1 MPLQN
6 KLRQRR
12 VGRQQIIANKVGQRR
27 PMVLRVDPAL
37 GYTDAVVAVVGK
49 QPNRAS
55 TVAANRFTDK
65 FADGNIDSK
74 LLLQLAAQAGFRR
87 LARGDLAARKFPTAK
102 VIVLAPGNENRSSL
116 DQDSRVTSII
126 PGR

>member
-74 LLLQLAAQAGFRR
+74 LLLQLAAQV
-87 LARGDLAARKFPTAK
+87 ARID
-102 VIVLAPGNENRSSL
+102 VL
-116 DQDSRVTSII
+116 QH
-126 PGR
+126 